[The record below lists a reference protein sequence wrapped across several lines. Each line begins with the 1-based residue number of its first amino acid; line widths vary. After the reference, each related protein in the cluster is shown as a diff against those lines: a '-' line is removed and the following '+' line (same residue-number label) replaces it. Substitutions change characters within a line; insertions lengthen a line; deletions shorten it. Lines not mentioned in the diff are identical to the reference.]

1 VEVLADVELTD
12 RLGPVHEYRQSLADS
27 LSAAIRGLDVFGP
40 DRPRMNGEGQIEW
53 TITASFVDPDGNPFR
68 QRFLLRFDWAIA
80 TFEAV
85 EMLVG

>member
-1 VEVLADVELTD
+1 
-12 RLGPVHEYRQSLADS
+12 
-27 LSAAIRGLDVFGP
+27 
-40 DRPRMNGEGQIEW
+40 MNGEGQIEW
-53 TITASFVDPDGNPFR
+53 TIAASFVDPDGNPFR

>member
-1 VEVLADVELTD
+1 VELTD
-12 RLGPVHEYRQSLADS
+12 RLPSTGSPWRILYLPP
-27 LSAAIRGLDVFGP
+27 SAALMSLVQIAR
-40 DRPRMNGEGQIEW
+40 RMNGEGQIEW
-53 TITASFVDPDGNPFR
+53 TIAASFVDPDGNPFR